1 MNTTKTKN
9 ALNALI
15 DFEKNHIYFPK
26 SAISAMHHLIVRIG
40 TMSGCE
46 IEAGP
51 FISCDKSVCTKFRK
65 GDKEIIVSAN
75 SRFINIDE
83 KNYIGAAQC
92 IKRFGKTHTESAAY
106 FINEYLNK

>member
-1 MNTTKTKN
+1 MNTKKCKD

-15 DFEKNHIYFPK
+15 DFEKNHIYFPE
-26 SAISAMHHLIVRIG
+26 SAIRGMHYLIVRIG

-51 FISCDKSVCTKFRK
+51 FISCNKSVCTTFRK
-65 GDKEIIVSAN
+65 GDKEIIVSVN

-92 IKRFGKTHTESAAY
+92 IKKVGRTHTDSAAH
-106 FINEYLNK
+106 FIFEYLNK